1 MELPCPEKLSPSTLT
16 RTGKLANP
24 GWPSRDAWIICRPIG
39 AVPTST
45 QEAVSTP
52 RQKLR
57 PQLRSLARP
66 QTDSLLIG
74 AVAALTLLGL
84 AIRLSN
90 FNQSLLGDELST
102 YWILHGHSLGDV
114 LSSIRSNDEISPPLY
129 FILGWLSLKVGS
141 GPEWMRLPSLL
152 AGTAAIPLVYLLG
165 MRTVSRAA
173 GLVAAAVMALSP
185 FMIYYSTEARSY
197 ALMIALLIGSTLA
210 LLAAVESR
218 RARWWVVYAVCS
230 CGALYSHYTAVFPL
244 AAQFVW
250 ALWAHREAIRALL
263 LANLGVLLGFAP
275 WIPGFIDDSNSPTQ
289 KILSS
294 LEPFT
299 YHAVRLAL
307 ENWSVGYPYVR
318 TAAVPGNLAALLI
331 AAGVVIAAAAGGLRA
346 WRWLRSSSLPLGAAL
361 RRIPPGIVLVA
372 MLALA
377 TPVGEAVYSAFGTNL
392 LGARNMNAS
401 WPGLALA
408 IGAVVTAAGPM
419 LSFACAALVISG
431 FAIGGVKTLEARFA
445 RIDYRD
451 ATGAIEK
458 RWAPGDAVVDVPAPT
473 PVPLTGLDVYLPQ
486 TNPEFRLGLP
496 VSEHP
501 FAIGDPVPPPN
512 RLIAGAIRSAKGKSI
527 FLVTP
532 LPTAALSSPV
542 RGVARQQRKGLRLG
556 ADLLRRA
563 RPQFGVTY
571 RQTFRGVV
579 PLAVIELEYRG
590 GRG

>member
-1 MELPCPEKLSPSTLT
+1 
-16 RTGKLANP
+16 
-24 GWPSRDAWIICRPIG
+24 
-39 AVPTST
+39 
-45 QEAVSTP
+45 
-52 RQKLR
+52 
-57 PQLRSLARP
+57 
-66 QTDSLLIG
+66 
-74 AVAALTLLGL
+74 
-84 AIRLSN
+84 
-90 FNQSLLGDELST
+90 
-102 YWILHGHSLGDV
+102 
-114 LSSIRSNDEISPPLY
+114 
-129 FILGWLSLKVGS
+129 
-141 GPEWMRLPSLL
+141 
-152 AGTAAIPLVYLLG
+152 
-165 MRTVSRAA
+165 
-173 GLVAAAVMALSP
+173 
-185 FMIYYSTEARSY
+185 
-197 ALMIALLIGSTLA
+197 
-210 LLAAVESR
+210 
-218 RARWWVVYAVCS
+218 
-230 CGALYSHYTAVFPL
+230 
-244 AAQFVW
+244 
-250 ALWAHREAIRALL
+250 
-263 LANLGVLLGFAP
+263 
-275 WIPGFIDDSNSPTQ
+275 
-289 KILSS
+289 
-294 LEPFT
+294 
-299 YHAVRLAL
+299 
-307 ENWSVGYPYVR
+307 
-318 TAAVPGNLAALLI
+318 
-331 AAGVVIAAAAGGLRA
+331 
-346 WRWLRSSSLPLGAAL
+346 
-361 RRIPPGIVLVA
+361 

-408 IGAVVTAAGPM
+408 IGAVVTAAGPL
-419 LSFACAALVISG
+419 LSFACAALVLSG
-431 FAIGGVKTLEARFA
+431 FAIGGAKTLEARFA

-532 LPTAALSSPV
+532 LPTGALSTPV

-571 RQTFRGVV
+571 RKTFRGVV